1 MSLPACEEAQNK
13 GANMSLPACDEAAPL
28 MQDLS
33 QLSVEIFDISK
44 CITVF
49 LHTCYMRQVILIFLA
64 F

>member
-1 MSLPACEEAQNK
+1 
-13 GANMSLPACDEAAPL
+13 MSLPACDEAAPL